1 MGQTKQEHPPAS
13 LTRGIELQLFVYQP
27 AQFTNPVPGFNP
39 VPANIAF
46 TQMDN
51 EFSHPGFDSD
61 LRDFCHVVDFH
72 GFAAASRA
80 TGRPK
85 SSLSL
90 SVKRLENRLQVRLLD
105 RSTRRRIHLTERGQE
120 FYEEVS
126 GLLSQISEA
135 VDHVKLRSKQITGT
149 LRIAAPYEF
158 GAHHVTPAALRL
170 MALNP
175 RLRVQLDVR
184 YAPPQRLFDD
194 GYDIV
199 FVMAS
204 GSLPD
209 SNLVS
214 CRVFSLM
221 RGLFAS
227 PAVIEA
233 TGPLEN
239 LDALA
244 RAPCITAPGETHW
257 QFLPTPGQTVDFAI
271 PASRT
276 VSSNAE
282 MRKQAAIAGLGV
294 ARITATF
301 CDDAVQNGTLLRV
314 LPDLP
319 CEPLRVYGL
328 IPTKRFVSTKVK
340 AFLKLL
346 EVQR

>member
-1 MGQTKQEHPPAS
+1 
-13 LTRGIELQLFVYQP
+13 
-27 AQFTNPVPGFNP
+27 
-39 VPANIAF
+39 
-46 TQMDN
+46 MDK
-51 EFSHPGFDSD
+51 EFSQPGFDSD
-61 LRDFCHVVDFH
+61 LRDFCHVVDFC

-105 RSTRRRIHLTERGQE
+105 RSTRRRLHLTERGQE
-120 FYEEVS
+120 FYEEVN
-126 GLLSQISEA
+126 GLLAQISEA
-135 VDHVKLRSKQITGT
+135 VEQVKLRSNQITGT
-149 LRIAAPYEF
+149 LHIAAPYEF

-204 GSLPD
+204 GTLPD
-209 SNLVS
+209 SDLVS
-214 CRVFSLM
+214 CRSFSLK
-221 RGLFAS
+221 RGLFVS
-227 PAVIEA
+227 PEVIRM
-233 TGPLEN
+233 TGPLDS
-239 LDALA
+239 LQALA
-244 RAPCITAPGETHW
+244 NAPCITAPGETHW
-257 QFLPTPGQTVDFAI
+257 QFLPAPGQAVGFPI
-271 PASRT
+271 PTCRT

-301 CDDAVQNGTLLRV
+301 CEDAVQNGTLLRI
-314 LPDLP
+314 LPNVP

-346 EVQR
+346 EV